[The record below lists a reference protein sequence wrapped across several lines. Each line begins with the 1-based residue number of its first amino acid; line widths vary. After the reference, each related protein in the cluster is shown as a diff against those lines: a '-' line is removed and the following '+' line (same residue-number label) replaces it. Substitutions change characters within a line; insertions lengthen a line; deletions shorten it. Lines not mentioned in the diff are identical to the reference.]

1 MIFTSVLE
9 FCLKNKP
16 LNGEFLGLDIG
27 TKKTGVSISTYNQ
40 SVAVPSCVIYESNK
54 EALIKNIVKIFKE
67 KDCTYIVIG
76 FPFGW
81 EEGLS
86 ARWIME
92 IAKGLVAFDLS
103 ILLYDEG
110 RTSVKVKNV
119 IYEAK
124 GKMTKK
130 QMQSYDASV
139 ASLILLNALEEIK
152 IYKQ

>member
-1 MIFTSVLE
+1 MIYNSVLE

-16 LNGEFLGLDIG
+16 LNGEILGLDIG
-27 TKKTGVSISTYNQ
+27 TKKTGVAISTYNQ
-40 SVAVPSCVIYESNK
+40 SVAVPSFVIYESNK
-54 EALIKNIVKIFKE
+54 EVLIKKIAEAFKE
-67 KDCTYIVIG
+67 KDCVYIVIG

-86 ARWIME
+86 AKWIME
-92 IAKGLVAFDLS
+92 IATGLASLDFSV
-103 ILLYDEG
+103 LLYDEG

-139 ASLILLNALEEIK
+139 ASLILLNALEEIN
-152 IYKQ
+152 IYK